1 VPSYS
6 YRVINHP
13 RIPQAEGVNRIRGCG
28 MADGCLDVDET
39 RLGAAD
45 IDEQG
50 ADDDLRF
57 S

>member
-1 VPSYS
+1 
-6 YRVINHP
+6 
-13 RIPQAEGVNRIRGCG
+13 

-57 S
+57 LGTSFGYIIDPTDASLYLQL